1 MSMSILVTDL
11 ESRLLKGVR
20 LRASE
25 VIRSSGVGD
34 DDASKFDTLLKDLV
48 DDGGVSIG
56 KRDSNSRVDD
66 KDNCLMLS
74 YRLFDSIS
82 NNQISWLDEM
92 NLSER
97 QR

>member
-11 ESRLLKGVR
+11 EIRLLKGVR
-20 LRASE
+20 VRASE
-25 VIRSSGVGD
+25 VIRSSGVGDD

-48 DDGGVSIG
+48 DDGGGVSIA
-56 KRDSNSRVDD
+56 KRDSNSRVD
-66 KDNCLMLS
+66 DNCLMLS

>member
-20 LRASE
+20 VRASE
-25 VIRSSGVGD
+25 VIRSSGVGDD

-48 DDGGVSIG
+48 DGGVSIG
-56 KRDSNSRVDD
+56 KRDSNSSVD
-66 KDNCLMLS
+66 DNCLMLS

>member
-20 LRASE
+20 VRASE
-25 VIRSSGVGD
+25 GIRSSGVGDD

-48 DDGGVSIG
+48 DGAGVSIG
-56 KRDSNSRVDD
+56 KRDSNSRVD
-66 KDNCLMLS
+66 DNCLMLS